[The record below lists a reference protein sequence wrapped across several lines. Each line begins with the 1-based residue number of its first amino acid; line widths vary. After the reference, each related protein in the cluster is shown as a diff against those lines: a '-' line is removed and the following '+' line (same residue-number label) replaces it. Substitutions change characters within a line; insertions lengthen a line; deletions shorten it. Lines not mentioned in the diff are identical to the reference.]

1 MNVSQRTAYG
11 EELLAL
17 CREDPRVVALDADL
31 CAATMSGMVEKNMPE
46 RFFEMGI
53 GEQNMAGVAAGL
65 ALAGK
70 IPFYHSFAVFATGR
84 AFDQIRQS
92 ICLPGL
98 PVKISGAS
106 CGFSDFADGATH
118 QCFEDVAI
126 MRALPGMTVFSPAD
140 APEAKKCARAALALK
155 GPAYI
160 RINRNEIPVVTD
172 GGTPLE
178 IGRPALMAEG
188 RDVCLCASGYM
199 LHFALEAA
207 KILSARGIG
216 AKVLNFA
223 TIKPLDPAA
232 VRAAIG
238 SCPKVVAVEEHSII
252 GGLGSA
258 VLEALAED
266 PLPLRRVGIR
276 DVYGESS
283 DDYIRLL
290 EKYGLS
296 PAAIADAADWK

>member
-11 EELLAL
+11 EELLDI
-17 CREDPRVVALDADL
+17 CKENPNVVALDADL
-31 CAATMSGMVEKNMPE
+31 CGGTMSAVVEKGMPE

-70 IPFYHSFAVFATGR
+70 IPYYHSFAVFAAGR
-84 AFDQIRQS
+84 PFEQIRQS
-92 ICLPGL
+92 ICLPNL
-98 PVKISGAS
+98 PVKIVGAS

-126 MRALPGMTVFSPAD
+126 MRVLPRMTVFSPAD
-140 APEAKKCARAALALK
+140 APEARKCARAALALK

-160 RINRNEIPVVTD
+160 RINRNDIPVVTD
-172 GGTPLE
+172 AATPLE
-178 IGRPALMAEG
+178 IGKPALMVDG
-188 RDVCLCASGYM
+188 KDVCICASGHM
-199 LHFALEAA
+199 LYFALEAR
-207 KILSARGIG
+207 KILSGRGID

-223 TIKPLDPAA
+223 TIKPLDAA
-232 VRAAIG
+232 ALRAAIG

-252 GGLGSA
+252 GGLGA
-258 VLEALAED
+258 AIMEALGEN
-266 PLPLRRVGIR
+266 PLPVRRVGIR

-296 PAAIADAADWK
+296 AASIADAAGWK